1 MKFQFTKY
9 RKFYYGLSS
18 FLIAISLGA
27 LLVFGINPGI
37 DFAGGSVL
45 EIEYEEERPSIDEV
59 YKTFEGIELR
69 EADIQPIGEK
79 GLLIR
84 TERSD
89 DEIYEEVMNSL
100 IGAEITSF
108 GAIGDN
114 VSDELKTKSIMAIII
129 ASLLVIAYIAISFRE
144 EDGAVSSGKY
154 GVIATGVAFLHDI
167 LIVLGVFSVLGHFYG
182 VQVTIPIAVALL
194 TTLGYSINDTVVIFD
209 RIRENLKGR
218 RDRDEK
224 IKLEEVVNNSLNQT
238 FGRSINTSLTTLF
251 ILLSILFFGG
261 TTLFYFILAL
271 VFGIL
276 LGMYSSI
283 FLAGPLVLDWNS
295 LTKEKK

>member
-1 MKFQFTKY
+1 MKFEFTKY
-9 RKFYYGLSS
+9 RKLYYGLSS
-18 FLIAISLGA
+18 FFVAISLGA
-27 LLVFGINPGI
+27 LLIFGINPGI

-45 EIEYEEERPSIDEV
+45 EIEYEEERPSIEEV
-59 YKTFEGIELR
+59 YKTFEGVELR

-79 GLLIR
+79 GILIR

-89 DEIYEEVMNSL
+89 DEIYEEVLNSL
-100 IGAEITSF
+100 TSAEITSF
-108 GAIGDN
+108 ESIGAKVGG
-114 VSDELKTKSIMAIII
+114 ELKTMSFLAVII
-129 ASLLVIAYIAISFRE
+129 ASLLVITYIAISFRE

-209 RIRENLKGR
+209 RIRENLKER

-224 IKLEEVVNNSLNQT
+224 INLEEVVNNSLNQT
-238 FGRSINTSLTTLF
+238 FGRSINTSLTTLLV
-251 ILLSILFFGG
+251 LLSILFFGG
-261 TTLFYFILAL
+261 ATLFYFILAL
-271 VFGIL
+271 VLGIS